1 MNVMVGIRR
10 IEDSCN
16 EEEDL
21 FMIYTTTWV
30 MEQY

>member
-1 MNVMVGIRR
+1 MNVMVGLRR

-16 EEEDL
+16 EEDL